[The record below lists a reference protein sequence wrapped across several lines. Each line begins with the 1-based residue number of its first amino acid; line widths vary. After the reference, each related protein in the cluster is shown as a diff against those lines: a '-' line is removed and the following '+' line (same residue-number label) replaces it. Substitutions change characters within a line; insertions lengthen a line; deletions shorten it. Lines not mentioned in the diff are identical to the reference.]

1 MSQSE
6 PIIENVILPDDS
18 EEAPKAL
25 FDLNNVRND
34 QEEHDSEEVGS
45 QSNHHIYDEREKE
58 SIPSLFSFIHIQF
71 SLYVRSF
78 LIDKKNQPFFF
89 SNYMFLRLSFRIT
102 IN

>member
-45 QSNHHIYDEREKE
+45 QSNHHIYDEKKGREKKN
-58 SIPSLFSFIHIQF
+58 PSL
-71 SLYVRSF
+71 L
-78 LIDKKNQPFFF
+78 FFHLSIF
-89 SNYMFLRLSFRIT
+89 NFHYMFDLF
-102 IN
+102 

>member
-45 QSNHHIYDEREKE
+45 QSNHHIYDEKKGREKKNL
-58 SIPSLFSFIHIQF
+58 LFFLHLFIQF
-71 SLYVRSF
+71 F
-78 LIDKKNQPFFF
+78 H
-89 SNYMFLRLSFRIT
+89 YMFDLF
-102 IN
+102 